1 MGTISVKLTRFIA
14 ETLRA
19 CSPDGAERNPG
30 LLSRIALRSMRAT
43 TASSTGLL
51 VSAFLGLVSG
61 AAAEDFYQGKTVN
74 FVIGY
79 PVGGGYDTYSRL
91 FAAHLGDHL
100 AGHPGVV
107 PLNMPGAVTIRATN
121 YLYNEAP
128 KDGTVIGM
136 IDQAIYLN
144 QILGTAQL
152 RADATRF
159 SWIGRIVSNSAVLY
173 AWHLSP
179 VKTIQDTFAH
189 ELIVAAGGVSSRL
202 NWQVLNSV
210 AGTRLKLISGY
221 PGTGEERI
229 ALERGE
235 IEAMSQP
242 WPIIKTELAQWLD
255 DKKISLLVQTG
266 VDKNPGLAGVP
277 RMIDLARSEDDAAL
291 LTLFSTP
298 STIGRS
304 VVAPPGLPPQ
314 RVAELRRAFVET
326 LRDASLLRDVERAK
340 LDLEPLPGE
349 ALQAAVAGARNFSP
363 ELIARAQRIAEARN

>member
-1 MGTISVKLTRFIA
+1 MR
-14 ETLRA
+14 
-19 CSPDGAERNPG
+19 DGRHSLNGLWRGIQLG
-30 LLSRIALRSMRAT
+30 LLMS
-43 TASSTGLL
+43 
-51 VSAFLGLVSG
+51 FGLVSG
-61 AAAEDFYQGKTVN
+61 AAAQDFYQGKTVN

-91 FAAHLGDHL
+91 IAAHLGDHL
-100 AGHPGVV
+100 AGHPSVI

-152 RADATRF
+152 RADAARF

-179 VKTIQDTFAH
+179 VKKIEDTFAR

-202 NWQVLNSV
+202 NWLVLNTV
-210 AGTRLKLISGY
+210 VGTKLKLISGY

-229 ALERGE
+229 AMERGE

-242 WPIIKTELAQWLD
+242 WPIIKTELAQWLEE
-255 DKKISLLVQTG
+255 KKISLLVQTG
-266 VDKNPGLAGVP
+266 LDKNVGLTGVP
-277 RMIDLARSEDDAAL
+277 RMIDLAKNDDDGAL
-291 LTLFSTP
+291 LSLFSTP

-314 RVAELRRAFVET
+314 RLAELRRAFIET
-326 LRDASLLRDVERAK
+326 LRDPALLRDLERAH
-340 LDLEPLPGE
+340 LELEPLPGE
-349 ALQAAVAGARNFSP
+349 ELQADVARARNFSP
-363 ELIARAQRIAEARN
+363 ELIARAQRIAEAR

>member
-1 MGTISVKLTRFIA
+1 MRGLRLGPGASLLIS
-14 ETLRA
+14 
-19 CSPDGAERNPG
+19 
-30 LLSRIALRSMRAT
+30 LLSI
-43 TASSTGLL
+43 LL
-51 VSAFLGLVSG
+51 SISGFVRG

-91 FAAHLGDHL
+91 VAAHLGDHL
-100 AGHPGVV
+100 NGHPTVV

-121 YLYNEAP
+121 YLYNEAA

-152 RADATRF
+152 RADAGRF
-159 SWIGRIVSNSAVLY
+159 NWIGRIVSNSAVLY

-202 NWQVLNSV
+202 NWLVLNTV
-210 AGTRLKLISGY
+210 VGTKLKLISGY

-229 ALERGE
+229 AMERGE

-242 WPIIKTELAQWLD
+242 WPIIKTELAQWLA

-266 VDKNPGLAGVP
+266 VDKNPGLPDVP
-277 RMIDLARSEDDAAL
+277 RMIDLARSADDGAL

-298 STIGRS
+298 STIGRA
-304 VVAPPGLPPQ
+304 VVAPPGLPAA
-314 RVAELRRAFVET
+314 RVGELRRAFMET
-326 LRDASLLRDVERAK
+326 LRDPALLRDVERTK
-340 LDLEPLPGE
+340 LNLEPLPGE
-349 ALQAAVAGARNFSP
+349 ELQGAVAGAGKFSP

>member
-1 MGTISVKLTRFIA
+1 MNRLWRGIRL
-14 ETLRA
+14 
-19 CSPDGAERNPG
+19 G
-30 LLSRIALRSMRAT
+30 LLMS
-43 TASSTGLL
+43 
-51 VSAFLGLVSG
+51 LGLASG
-61 AAAEDFYQGKTVN
+61 AAADDFYQGKTVN

-91 FAAHLGDHL
+91 VAAHLGEHL
-100 AGHPGVV
+100 AGHPSVI
-107 PLNMPGAVTIRATN
+107 PINMPGAVTIRATN

-152 RADATRF
+152 RADAARF

-179 VKTIQDTFAH
+179 VKKIEDTFAR

-202 NWQVLNSV
+202 NWLVLNTV
-210 AGTRLKLISGY
+210 VGTKLKLISGY

-229 ALERGE
+229 AMERGE

-242 WPIIKTELAQWLD
+242 WPIIKTELAQWLEE
-255 DKKISLLVQTG
+255 KKISLLVQTG
-266 VDKNPGLAGVP
+266 VDRNAGLTGVP
-277 RMIDLARSEDDAAL
+277 RMIDLAKNEDDGAL
-291 LTLFSTP
+291 LSLFSTP

-314 RVAELRRAFVET
+314 RLAELRRAFIET
-326 LRDASLLRDVERAK
+326 VRDPAFLRDLERAH
-340 LDLEPLPGE
+340 LELEPLPGDD
-349 ALQAAVAGARNFSP
+349 LQAAVASARNFSP
-363 ELIARAQRIAEARN
+363 ELIARAQRIAEAR

>member
-1 MGTISVKLTRFIA
+1 MNGLSFGIGSSLLLSLF
-14 ETLRA
+14 L
-19 CSPDGAERNPG
+19 GPG
-30 LLSRIALRSMRAT
+30 LI
-43 TASSTGLL
+43 
-51 VSAFLGLVSG
+51 SG
-61 AAAEDFYQGKTVN
+61 AAADDFYQGKTVN
-74 FVIGY
+74 FIIGY

-91 FAAHLGDHL
+91 IVAHLGEHL
-100 AGHPGVV
+100 AGRPTVV

-136 IDQAIYLN
+136 IDQSIYLN
-144 QILGTAQL
+144 QILGTSQL
-152 RADATRF
+152 RADAGRF
-159 SWIGRIVSNSAVLY
+159 NWIGRIVGNSAVLY

-179 VKTIQDTFAH
+179 VKKIQDAFAR

-202 NWQVLNSV
+202 NWLVLNSV
-210 AGTRLKLISGY
+210 VGTRLKLISGY

-242 WPIIKTELAQWLD
+242 WPIIRTELAQWLD

-266 VDKNPGLAGVP
+266 VDRNPGLAGVP
-277 RMIDLARSEDDAAL
+277 RMIDLAQSDDDGAL

-326 LRDASLLRDVERAK
+326 LHDPALLREVEHAK

-349 ALQAAVAGARNFSP
+349 ELQAAVARAVQFSP

>member
-1 MGTISVKLTRFIA
+1 L
-14 ETLRA
+14 
-19 CSPDGAERNPG
+19 G
-30 LLSRIALRSMRAT
+30 LLMS
-43 TASSTGLL
+43 
-51 VSAFLGLVSG
+51 LGLVSG
-61 AAAEDFYQGKTVN
+61 AAADDFYQGKTVN

-91 FAAHLGDHL
+91 VAAHLGEHL
-100 AGHPGVV
+100 AGHPAVI
-107 PLNMPGAVTIRATN
+107 PINMPGAVTLRATN

-152 RADATRF
+152 RADAVRF
-159 SWIGRIVSNSAVLY
+159 NWIGRIVGNSAVLY

-179 VKTIQDTFAH
+179 VKKIEDTFAR

-202 NWQVLNSV
+202 NWLVLNSV
-210 AGTRLKLISGY
+210 VGTRLKLISGY

-229 ALERGE
+229 AMERGE

-266 VDKNPGLAGVP
+266 VDKNPGLTGVP
-277 RMIDLARSEDDAAL
+277 RMIDLAKNEDDGAL
-291 LTLFSTP
+291 LALFSTP

-304 VVAPPGLPPQ
+304 VVAPPGLPAQ
-314 RVAELRRAFVET
+314 RVAELRRAFIET
-326 LRDASLLRDVERAK
+326 LRDPALLRDLERAK
-340 LDLEPLPGE
+340 LDLEPLTGE
-349 ALQAAVAGARNFSP
+349 ALQNAVASARNFSP
-363 ELIARAQRIAEARN
+363 ALIARAQRIAETRN

>member
-1 MGTISVKLTRFIA
+1 VKSL
-14 ETLRA
+14 LRRM
-19 CSPDGAERNPG
+19 S
-30 LLSRIALRSMRAT
+30 
-43 TASSTGLL
+43 
-51 VSAFLGLVSG
+51 LGLFMSFAAVSG
-61 AAAEDFYQGKTVN
+61 AAADDFYQGKTVN

-79 PVGGGYDTYSRL
+79 PVGGGYDIYSRL
-91 FAAHLGDHL
+91 IAAHLGSHL
-100 AGHPGVV
+100 AGHPAVV

-144 QILGTAQL
+144 QILGTPQL

-173 AWHLSP
+173 AWHLAP
-179 VKTIQDTFAH
+179 VKTIQDTLAR
-189 ELIVAAGGVSSRL
+189 ELIVAAEGVSSRL
-202 NWQVLNSV
+202 NWLLLNNV
-210 AGTRLKLISGY
+210 VGTRLKLISGY
-221 PGTGEERI
+221 PGTGAARI

-266 VDKNPGLAGVP
+266 VDKNPGLAAVP
-277 RMIDLARSEDDAAL
+277 RMIDLARNDDDGAL

-304 VVAPPGLPPQ
+304 VVAPPGL
-314 RVAELRRAFVET
+314 RAERIAELRRAFLET
-326 LRDASLLRDVERAK
+326 LRDPALLRDVERAK
-340 LDLEPLPGE
+340 LDLEPLSGE
-349 ALQAAVAGARNFSP
+349 DLQAAVANSGKFSP
-363 ELIARAQRIAEARN
+363 ELIARAQRIAETR

>member
-1 MGTISVKLTRFIA
+1 MSDR
-14 ETLRA
+14 EH
-19 CSPDGAERNPG
+19 SMNG
-30 LLSRIALRSMRAT
+30 LLLGIG
-43 TASSTGLL
+43 ASLL
-51 VSAFLGLVSG
+51 MSLGVVSG
-61 AAAEDFYQGKTVN
+61 AAADDFYQGKTVN

-100 AGHPGVV
+100 AGRPSVV

-136 IDQAIYLN
+136 IDQSIYLN
-144 QILGTAQL
+144 QLLGNSQL
-152 RADATRF
+152 RADAARF
-159 SWIGRIVSNSAVLY
+159 NWIGRIVSNSAVLY

-179 VKTIQDTFAH
+179 VKTIQDTFAR

-202 NWQVLNSV
+202 NWQLLNSV
-210 AGTRLKLISGY
+210 VGTRLKLISGY

-242 WPIIKTELAQWLD
+242 WPIIRTELAQWLD
-255 DKKISLLVQTG
+255 EKKISLLVQTG
-266 VDKNPGLAGVP
+266 VDKNPGLPGVP
-277 RMIDLARSEDDAAL
+277 RMIDLARSEEDGAL

-304 VVAPPGLPPQ
+304 VVAPPGLPAA

-326 LRDASLLRDVERAK
+326 LHDPALLRDLERAK
-340 LDLEPLPGE
+340 LDLEPLSGE
-349 ALQAAVAGARNFSP
+349 ELQAAITNAGKFSP
-363 ELIARAQRIAEARN
+363 ELIARAQRIAEARSNP

>member
-1 MGTISVKLTRFIA
+1 M
-14 ETLRA
+14 
-19 CSPDGAERNPG
+19 NG
-30 LLSRIALRSMRAT
+30 LLPALRVSLL
-43 TASSTGLL
+43 SSLFLSLL
-51 VSAFLGLVSG
+51 LNLGLITG
-61 AAAEDFYQGKTVN
+61 AAAQDFYQGKTVN

-91 FAAHLGDHL
+91 VAAHLGQHL
-100 AGHPGVV
+100 AGHPNVV

-128 KDGTVIGM
+128 KDGTVVGM

-159 SWIGRIVSNSAVLY
+159 NWIGRIVSNSAVLY

-179 VKTIQDTFAH
+179 VKTIQDTFAR

-202 NWQVLNSV
+202 NWLVLNSLV
-210 AGTRLKLISGY
+210 GTKLKLISGY

-229 ALERGE
+229 AMERGE

-242 WPIIKTELAQWLD
+242 WPIIKTELAQWLTE
-255 DKKISLLVQTG
+255 KKISLLVQTG
-266 VDKNPGLAGVP
+266 VDKNPGLTGVP
-277 RMIDLARSEDDAAL
+277 RMIDLAKNDDDAAL
-291 LTLFSTP
+291 LKLFSTP
-298 STIGRS
+298 STIGRA
-304 VVAPPGLPPQ
+304 VAAPPGLPPE

-326 LRDASLLRDVERAK
+326 MSDPAFLRDVERAH
-340 LDLEPLPGE
+340 LDLEPLAGD
-349 ALQAAVAGARNFSP
+349 ALQAAIANSGKFSP
-363 ELIARAQRIAEARN
+363 ELIARAPRIAEAKN